1 MTTDL
6 IFFNFLTLSINY
18 NVPLR
23 LVSIVNFGFLYDS
36 ETLCSEIAIISGF
49 ILFKQ
54 FLSFYI

>member
-6 IFFNFLTLSINY
+6 IFNFLTLSIKF

-36 ETLCSEIAIISGF
+36 ETIGWAAR
-49 ILFKQ
+49 
-54 FLSFYI
+54 